1 MRGLVRQK
9 QKVYWSR
16 VSEKMDGLDRIK
28 AYTKPV
34 LYRFSVSATAGTP
47 EEIAAGVVPD
57 YDRYITSFNRDFQP
71 QEADLFWI
79 DKTPQISDDGSL
91 VLNEDGEPTV
101 LPDYTLKRI
110 LDTQKGNIARYGISK
125 VGNENEQNYK
135 T

>member
-79 DKTPQISDDGSL
+79 DRTPQISDDGSL
-91 VLNEDGEPTV
+91 VLNEDGDPTV